1 MCMAITFKHSEVRSV
16 LIAGD
21 GWRDIEPGS
30 LETGPSVVLHDD
42 DAESTDLG
50 TGFGFTAIDNVR
62 FAGPLSSL
70 IAVSSGTQPRKV
82 HVPLTAPTH

>member
-1 MCMAITFKHSEVRSV
+1 MAIKIKLSEVRSV

-30 LETGPSVVLHDD
+30 LEAGRNVVLHDD
-42 DAESTDLG
+42 DSETTELG
-50 TGFGFTAIDNVR
+50 MGFGFTAIDNVR

-70 IAVSSGTQPRKV
+70 IAVSSGTQPHKV
-82 HVPLTAPTH
+82 HLPVASPTR